1 MIRLELKGPW
11 KQLKYLLGG
20 YDRRLR
26 YVEKRIG
33 KDLAEAFLEK
43 IKEGAP
49 SAPEYQQYIKS
60 LVVVE
65 LTGLAK
71 RIVFAVVSDRTRVK
85 LGEIV
90 KEGLLGKTVVY
101 IYASQGEA
109 VSDVVELLEAGNPW
123 PADMVPHG
131 VPKGDVTLIHR
142 TVTEGEVKWAR
153 AHAMEVV
160 SENRAVFRRYGVY
173 WGKAMVPEDHAD
185 ELESLPDFMSLAV
198 RAEFG
203 INAAPAPHWR
213 PAAKWVLDNA
223 VAIVEK
229 DEKIKLALH
238 DSLFRE
244 HTIQK
249 SSGIKMMKAGDF
261 TKEAGEFQRKVVN
274 G

>member
-1 MIRLELKGPW
+1 LFRLELKGPW

-20 YDRRLR
+20 YDRRLK
-26 YVEKRIG
+26 YVEQRIG
-33 KDLAEAFLEK
+33 ADLAQAFLEK

-49 SAPEYQQYIKS
+49 SEPEYQKYIKS
-60 LVVVE
+60 LAVVE
-65 LTGLAK
+65 LTGT
-71 RIVFAVVSDRTRVK
+71 RGRVVFAVISDRTRVK
-85 LGEIV
+85 LGEAIGD
-90 KEGLLGKTVVY
+90 GLLGKTVVY
-101 IYASQGEA
+101 IYPSTGEV

-131 VPKGDVTLIHR
+131 VPKNDVSLIHR
-142 TVTEGEVKWAR
+142 VVTEGEVKWAR
-153 AHAMEVV
+153 QNAMEVV
-160 SENRAVFRRYGVY
+160 SENREVFRRYGVY

-203 INAAPAPHWR
+203 INAAPMPHWR

-223 VAIVEK
+223 VEILKK

-249 SSGIKMMKAGDF
+249 SSGFPTMKAGDF
-261 TKEAGEFQRKVVN
+261 TKEAGEFEKKVVN